1 NVFKISNLP
10 IGQSMSLN
18 SENTYCLNINGMISN
33 GVLNMN
39 FGYNYKEYNEETIK
53 EISNNYKNNL
63 VNIINYCLSKEK
75 TELTPTDL
83 GDSNL
88 TIDQLD
94 ILNLKYR
101 NKGLEIKNIYS
112 LTPMQMGML
121 FHALKD
127 KESSSYFEQ
136 SILTLKGEID
146 LNTFE
151 RSFNKVIERY
161 DILRTVFVYENV
173 DKPKQ
178 IVFKERKTKISYEDI
193 SQLSNESKESY
204 IENFISKDKEKGF
217 SLEKDLLIRMSILK
231 VEKDKYEVVWSFHH
245 ILMDGWCLNIIMN
258 DFFNIYSQLQ
268 EEKSIEIP
276 KVTPYIEYIKWL
288 EDRKKLNN
296 EGEEYWRSYLSCYE
310 DVAGIPISTKR
321 HKEEKYEL
329 KELKFVINKE
339 KTKKLERIVKTEQVT
354 MNTIIQAVW
363 GILLQRYNNI
373 DDVVF
378 GTVVSGRNAD
388 IEGIDRMVGL
398 FINTIPVRIKTES
411 GMSFV
416 ELIKEIQKSS
426 LESSKYD
433 YYPLAEIQ
441 SKTKLK
447 NELIN
452 NIVVYENY
460 YIDNSSVNLNE
471 KINKKFIMENMKSRE
486 ETNYDLN
493 LIIGPSEELNIK
505 LSYNKKIYDDYIIE
519 KISKQL
525 ALIIDTI
532 ISNKNILVDEIE
544 IIEEEEKNKIL
555 YEFNDTKVDYPK
567 DKTIQEL
574 FEEQVEK
581 TPNNIAV
588 VFEDKK
594 LTYRELN
601 EKANSLGRLLRDKG
615 VKADSIVG
623 IMVERSVEMIVGIMG
638 ILKSGGAYL
647 PIDPSYPVERIEYM
661 IEDAKIDILIT
672 SEEFINKV
680 KFSKSI
686 VNIKEKSILKKDNL
700 DIINKSSDLAYVI
713 YTSGST
719 GRPKGV
725 MVEHKSLIN
734 LCNYHNKKFNIKEED
749 KSTSYAEFSFDASVW
764 EVFPY
769 LIIGATIYIINEN
782 I

>member
-1 NVFKISNLP
+1 
-10 IGQSMSLN
+10 
-18 SENTYCLNINGMISN
+18 
-33 GVLNMN
+33 
-39 FGYNYKEYNEETIK
+39 KEYNEETIK

-276 KVTPYIEYIKWL
+276 KVTPYIEYIKWF

-378 GTVVSGRNAD
+378 GTVVSGRNAN
-388 IEGIDRMVGL
+388 IEGIDRMVG
-398 FINTIPVRIKTES
+398 
-411 GMSFV
+411 
-416 ELIKEIQKSS
+416 
-426 LESSKYD
+426 
-433 YYPLAEIQ
+433 
-441 SKTKLK
+441 
-447 NELIN
+447 
-452 NIVVYENY
+452 
-460 YIDNSSVNLNE
+460 
-471 KINKKFIMENMKSRE
+471 
-486 ETNYDLN
+486 
-493 LIIGPSEELNIK
+493 
-505 LSYNKKIYDDYIIE
+505 
-519 KISKQL
+519 
-525 ALIIDTI
+525 
-532 ISNKNILVDEIE
+532 
-544 IIEEEEKNKIL
+544 
-555 YEFNDTKVDYPK
+555 
-567 DKTIQEL
+567 
-574 FEEQVEK
+574 
-581 TPNNIAV
+581 
-588 VFEDKK
+588 
-594 LTYRELN
+594 
-601 EKANSLGRLLRDKG
+601 
-615 VKADSIVG
+615 
-623 IMVERSVEMIVGIMG
+623 
-638 ILKSGGAYL
+638 
-647 PIDPSYPVERIEYM
+647 
-661 IEDAKIDILIT
+661 
-672 SEEFINKV
+672 
-680 KFSKSI
+680 
-686 VNIKEKSILKKDNL
+686 
-700 DIINKSSDLAYVI
+700 
-713 YTSGST
+713 
-719 GRPKGV
+719 
-725 MVEHKSLIN
+725 
-734 LCNYHNKKFNIKEED
+734 
-749 KSTSYAEFSFDASVW
+749 
-764 EVFPY
+764 
-769 LIIGATIYIINEN
+769 
-782 I
+782 